1 MLTACFMLESIPTMD
16 NQFTLV
22 LASASPRRKEL
33 LALMGLP
40 FETRPGT
47 FVEPKQG
54 NQSPQNYVLSL
65 AAAKADHVPVQAG
78 EIILSAD
85 TIVAFEDELLGK
97 PADDAEAFETLKKL
111 RGKPHSVFTALNIS
125 DVSAGKTLQ
134 SVCKTTVVMREWT
147 PEEEAAYIYKGSY
160 RDKAGGYAI
169 QDPEFH
175 PVERIEGCYANVMGL
190 PLCHLYRLFVQLG
203 LGLPKDLPAACQ
215 AHNNISCSF
224 YPAVLGQPD
233 LFT

>member
-1 MLTACFMLESIPTMD
+1 MLESHPMMAK
-16 NQFTLV
+16 QFKLV

-40 FETRPGT
+40 FETRPGS

-54 NQSPQNYVLSL
+54 NQNPQSYVLSL
-65 AAAKADHVPVQAG
+65 AAAKADHVPAHAG

-97 PADDAEAFETLKKL
+97 PADDTEARETLEKL
-111 RGKPHSVFTALNIS
+111 RGKPHSVFTALNVS

-134 SVCKTTVVMREWT
+134 SVCKTTVLMRPWT
-147 PEEEAAYIYKGSY
+147 PEEENAYIYKGSY

-190 PLCHLYRLFVQLG
+190 PLCHLYRLFGQLG
-203 LGLPKDLPAACQ
+203 LALPADLPEACQ

-224 YPAVLGQPD
+224 YPAVLGFQD
-233 LFT
+233 LLT

>member
-1 MLTACFMLESIPTMD
+1 MLESIPTMN
-16 NQFTLV
+16 NQLKLV
-22 LASASPRRKEL
+22 LASASPRRKAL

-40 FETRPGT
+40 FEVRPGT

-54 NQSPQNYVLSL
+54 HQNPQTYVLSL
-65 AAAKADHVPVQAG
+65 AAAKTDHVPARTG

-97 PADDAEAFETLKKL
+97 PADDAEARETLKKL

-134 SVCKTTVVMREWT
+134 SVCKTTVLMREWT
-147 PEEEAAYIYKGSY
+147 LDEETAYIYKGSY

-169 QDPEFH
+169 QDPAFH

-190 PLCHLYRLFVQLG
+190 PLCHLYRLFAQSG
-203 LGLPKDLPAACQ
+203 LSLPTDLPKACQ

-224 YPAVLGQPD
+224 YPAVLGLQD
-233 LFT
+233 LLT